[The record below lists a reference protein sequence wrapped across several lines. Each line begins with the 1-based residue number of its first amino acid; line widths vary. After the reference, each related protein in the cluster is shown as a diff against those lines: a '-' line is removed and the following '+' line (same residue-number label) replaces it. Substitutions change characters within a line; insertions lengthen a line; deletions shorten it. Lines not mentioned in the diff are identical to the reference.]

1 MPFKSEKQRRYL
13 WKNEPKIAREW
24 TKAYGSK
31 PKGKKKKQKG
41 EKIMDDFT
49 YVDKIRRI
57 IKMRHDDV
65 VAAMVSGGVDN
76 MEKYQYM
83 LGQLRTY
90 QYMSQEISSLLEKKE
105 RKDDGTVISIKQP
118 KGGPKV

>member
-1 MPFKSEKQRRYL
+1 MEDIGITQ
-13 WKNEPKIAREW
+13 
-24 TKAYGSK
+24 
-31 PKGKKKKQKG
+31 
-41 EKIMDDFT
+41 
-49 YVDKIRRI
+49 KIRRI

-90 QYMSQEISSLLEKKE
+90 QYMRQEISNLLEKKE
-105 RKDDGTVISIKQP
+105 QKDDGTVISIKG
-118 KGGPKV
+118 KTKD

>member
-1 MPFKSEKQRRYL
+1 MEELMF
-13 WKNEPKIAREW
+13 I
-24 TKAYGSK
+24 
-31 PKGKKKKQKG
+31 
-41 EKIMDDFT
+41 
-49 YVDKIRRI
+49 DKLKRI

-105 RKDDGTVISIKQP
+105 RKDDGTVISIKP